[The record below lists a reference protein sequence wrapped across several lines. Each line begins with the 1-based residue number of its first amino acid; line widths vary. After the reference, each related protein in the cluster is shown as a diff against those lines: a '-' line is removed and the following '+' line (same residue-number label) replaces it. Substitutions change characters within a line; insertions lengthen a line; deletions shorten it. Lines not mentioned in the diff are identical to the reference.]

1 MQARCVRTEAH
12 GRDKCRRRYSLLMC
26 LVTHSKIL
34 YLLFRDT
41 CVYICAH
48 ITTIKKEATNLKNK
62 IIGGTWDLE
71 RGKGWSK

>member
-1 MQARCVRTEAH
+1 
-12 GRDKCRRRYSLLMC
+12 MC